1 MRMLKQFGAFLTK
14 WMSRVNGVVATLGH
28 ELTAEN
34 YRHANSE
41 PITAIGSPR

>member
-1 MRMLKQFGAFLTK
+1 MRMLKQFGASSTK
-14 WMSRVNGVVATLGH
+14 WMSRIKDVGATLGH
-28 ELTAEN
+28 ELTAED